1 MKRLLIN
8 ELMAT
13 GLIWAEA
20 LEVIED
26 MTAEFIEGADPS
38 EIVANY
44 GLDQECAEYLIY
56 SLS

>member
-8 ELMAT
+8 ELIAT
-13 GLIWAEA
+13 GLVWSEA
-20 LEVIED
+20 LEIIDE
-26 MTAEFIEGADPS
+26 MNAEILSGADPS